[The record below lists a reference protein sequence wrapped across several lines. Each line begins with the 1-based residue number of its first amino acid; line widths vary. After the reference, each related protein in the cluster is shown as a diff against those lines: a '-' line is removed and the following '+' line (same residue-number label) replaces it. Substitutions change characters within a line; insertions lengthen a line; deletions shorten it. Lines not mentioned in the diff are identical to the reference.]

1 MATGCNSI
9 TLNAL
14 DASCSNSV
22 GGIQVVYLIP
32 YDRIAEVHTSN
43 TGVGTD
49 AEVSDGQVTGITYFD
64 ASGATASTSDAWV
77 EYKFRKN
84 TGSMTSNLNLDETNG
99 VSYIETDL
107 VMMFSKMET
116 RKRTE
121 MVALAKGEVA
131 CLVKDSNGLFWFLG
145 YNEGVTTNAG
155 LGQTGQQKTDGNYYQ
170 VTLRDSSEDYPYEV
184 EQNFAKSIAQS
195 AQKDGNNGD

>member
-1 MATGCNSI
+1 MASGCNSI

-14 DASCSNSV
+14 NASCDNSV

-32 YDRIAEVHTSN
+32 YAYIGGKPVVDTTSE
-43 TGVGTD
+43 TSAATYGM
-49 AEVSDGQVTGITYFD
+49 VTEINY
-64 ASGATASTSDAWV
+64 ASGATHTGSTADWV

-107 VMMFSKMET
+107 QMTFSKMET
-116 RKRTE
+116 RKRIE
-121 MVALAKGEVA
+121 MVSLAKGEVA
-131 CLVKDSNGLFWFLG
+131 CVVKDSNGLYWYLG

-155 LGQTGQQKTDGNYYQ
+155 SGQTGQQKTDGNFYQ
-170 VTLRDSSEDYPYEV
+170 VTLRDSSEEYPFEV
-184 EQNFAKSIAQS
+184 AQS
-195 AQKDGNNGD
+195 VGDAIAAAAHKDEA

>member
-1 MATGCNSI
+1 MASGCNTI
-9 TLNAL
+9 TLSAL
-14 DASCSNSV
+14 NSSCDNSV
-22 GGIQVVYLIP
+22 GGIQVVYLLP
-32 YDRIAEVHTSN
+32 YNKFASATVADSGDDEGMIQSF
-43 TGVGTD
+43 
-49 AEVSDGQVTGITYFD
+49 TYYD
-64 ASGATASTSDAWV
+64 ASGNTADSATWV

-107 VMMFSKMET
+107 TMMFSKMET

-131 CLVKDSNGLFWFLG
+131 CIVKDSNGLYWFLG
-145 YNEGVTTNAG
+145 YNEGVTTNSG

-170 VTLRDSSEDYPYEV
+170 VVLRDSSEEYPYEV
-184 EQNFAKSIAQS
+184 KKSVGDAIA
-195 AQKDGNNGD
+195 AAADKDQA